1 MFDEA
6 YLALHQ
12 DLQVALANL
21 PCTLYSFRLCRFLK
35 LSIHP
40 LEPLN
45 LSSLSK
51 KANPNAFVES
61 ILSVIVRLFRIA
73 LYTQIVNASSI
84 SGKATFFSRLKPAC
98 NELRSMASHLSLSFK
113 ISLIIPS
120 LTSY

>member
-1 MFDEA
+1 MYA
-6 YLALHQ
+6 IQ
-12 DLQVALANL
+12 LQVMPFFKTA
-21 PCTLYSFRLCRFLK
+21 YSSVGAFKFIFLK
-35 LSIHP
+35 Q
-40 LEPLN
+40 
-45 LSSLSK
+45 

-84 SGKATFFSRLKPAC
+84 SGKATFFSHLKPAY
-98 NELRSMASHLSLSFK
+98 NELRSMASHLSLFFK